1 MDSYEKTIL
10 QWHGAAH
17 YHIYYKNL
25 RIVIDPIYTRAL
37 AAKPVLGVSK
47 EDVDSIDFLLL
58 THAHVDHS
66 WDFPYLASKHKPAAY
81 VPEGYLNYLIK
92 KEKKWGL
99 DFDFSKFR
107 ALDQIKGESF
117 QIADIKVTPYHI
129 GTEKVDIS
137 VVYQSFI
144 RGLRHM
150 SFSVTPAG
158 MKFLMYHLK
167 ENCFAFHFDFPAVTK
182 SMLFFGN
189 VTDQIYGIEDV
200 QQVDV
205 LALPYCP
212 ASKAWLEHTLYLI
225 GRFNSQVILIHHYDN
240 FWHPI
245 THPRYR
251 NLKEFRNAILQSYPK
266 ARLYFSKFMQKVDF
280 LEVAEYAPDY
290 PD

>member
-1 MDSYEKTIL
+1 MDSYKKIIL
-10 QWHGAAH
+10 QWYGAAH
-17 YHIYYKNL
+17 YHIYYKDL
-25 RIVIDPIYTRAL
+25 RIVIDPLYKRAP

-66 WDFPYLASKHKPAAY
+66 WDFLYLASKHKPAAY
-81 VPEGYLNYLIK
+81 VPESYLNYLIR
-92 KEKKWGL
+92 KEEKWGF
-99 DFDFSKFR
+99 DFDFAKFR
-107 ALDQIKGESF
+107 ALDQIKGKSF

-158 MKFLMYHLK
+158 IKFLMYHLK
-167 ENCFAFHFDFPAVTK
+167 ENCFAFHFEFPAVTK

-189 VTDQIYGIEDV
+189 VTDQIYGMEDV

-205 LALPYCP
+205 LAF
-212 ASKAWLEHTLYLI
+212 LI
-225 GRFNSQVILIHHYDN
+225 V
-240 FWHPI
+240 
-245 THPRYR
+245 
-251 NLKEFRNAILQSYPK
+251 LQAK
-266 ARLYFSKFMQKVDF
+266 HG
-280 LEVAEYAPDY
+280 
-290 PD
+290 